1 EQAIIHNP
9 YHVPGTG
16 ILSLGGMSFDPLKE
30 KSNLWKNYK
39 PSQFTIPEYVVTKD
53 KDTYYFTMITKVHRE
68 DQVGEISGELQAMER
83 KLFQKERTSSPES
96 STIID
101 REEIDTAKW
110 ISNVNQAIDE
120 IKNERA
126 KKIVIA

>member
-1 EQAIIHNP
+1 
-9 YHVPGTG
+9 
-16 ILSLGGMSFDPLKE
+16 
-30 KSNLWKNYK
+30 
-39 PSQFTIPEYVVTKD
+39 
-53 KDTYYFTMITKVHRE
+53 
-68 DQVGEISGELQAMER
+68 VGEISGELQAMER

-126 KKIVIA
+126 KKIVIAREMHVKLDKQAEIGVMLKKLVKMQPTSYVFAFEQGKDCFIGATPERL